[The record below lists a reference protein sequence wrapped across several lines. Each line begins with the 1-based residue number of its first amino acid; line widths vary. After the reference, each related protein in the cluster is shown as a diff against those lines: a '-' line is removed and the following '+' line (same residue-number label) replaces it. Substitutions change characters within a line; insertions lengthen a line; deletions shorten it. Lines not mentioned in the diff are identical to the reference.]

1 MGAMDTPM
9 ESPEQFDHHRLRRR
23 EPEALRHWFLDH
35 ADAVYTFVYYRTGR
49 DRELAVEIVQDTFV
63 SALRKL
69 DDYDPARGGMPTWLT
84 FVARNCIRRSMRERD
99 RYLTADDP
107 WEKIDARLVGA
118 FHALESTPLPDEVV
132 ERQET
137 AELVQT
143 TLSNLP
149 EGYRRALRE
158 HYCEQRSVHEMATAR
173 SVSEGAVK
181 SLLHRSRLAFKAA
194 FETIAKSFAET
205 PTARRAT
212 P

>member
-1 MGAMDTPM
+1 MGAMNTRM
-9 ESPEQFDHHRLRRR
+9 ESPEQLDHHRLRHR
-23 EPEALRHWFLDH
+23 EPDALKRWFLDH
-35 ADAVYTFVYYRTGR
+35 ADALYTFVYYRVGR
-49 DRELAVEIVQDTFV
+49 DRELATEVVQDTFV

-69 DDYDPARGGMPTWLT
+69 DDYDPSRGGMPTWLT

-99 RYLTADDP
+99 RYRTADDP
-107 WEKIDARLVGA
+107 WEKIDARLVDA
-118 FHALESTPLPDEVV
+118 FRALESAPLPDEVV

-158 HYCEQRSVHEMATAR
+158 HYCEQRSVREMAAAR
-173 SVSEGAVK
+173 RVSEGAVK

-194 FETIAKSFAET
+194 FEAITESFIEG
-205 PTARRAT
+205 PTAGRAT